1 MTWPDG
7 PRASDRDRVDL
18 FVPAYQYG
26 GGYEY
31 VNATVAMDLVASGN
45 LASLHLYC
53 SVAHVES
60 DLQNADWGYGGR
72 VTSTRTST
80 PSPDRCLHRC
90 GLVRGDVVRKS
101 ATWFD
106 RRALRRSGC

>member
-1 MTWPDG
+1 MECWMTWPDG

-72 VTSTRTST
+72 VTLLPLDANLHAVTGQV
-80 PSPDRCLHRC
+80 SP
-90 GLVRGDVVRKS
+90 
-101 ATWFD
+101 
-106 RRALRRSGC
+106 